1 MSRRSP
7 TDFGSLA
14 RTYDEL
20 RPADELWHESMELL
34 VQLGDLRG
42 RRVLEVGCGT
52 GRFAALLAE
61 RHACRVWG
69 VDVSA
74 EMLAVAR
81 QRVPRGVGL
90 KLAAAEDLPFR
101 DGTFERV
108 VMTLVVHHLDRP
120 RAFAELIRVLQPGG
134 RVAILSFDP
143 PSFQGYYLN
152 RYFPSLLAIDRARFP
167 SADVLELDL
176 REAGFGDV
184 AIRRHEQHREIG
196 RDGALAKIRGRHI
209 STFQLISDEEYAAGL
224 ERAERELPDTIEY
237 ETRLLIV
244 TATAP

>member
-1 MSRRSP
+1 
-7 TDFGSLA
+7 
-14 RTYDEL
+14 
-20 RPADELWHESMELL
+20 MELL

-52 GRFAALLAE
+52 GRFATLLAE

-81 QRVPRGVGL
+81 ERVPRGVGL

-101 DGTFERV
+101 DGTFERAA
-108 VMTLVVHHLDRP
+108 MTLVVHHLDRP
-120 RAFAELIRVLQPGG
+120 RAFAELGRVLQPGG
-134 RVAILSFDP
+134 RLAILTFDPRSFD
-143 PSFQGYYLN
+143 GYYLN
-152 RYFPSLLAIDRARFP
+152 RYFPSFRTIDRARFP
-167 SADVLELDL
+167 DEDALELDL

-184 AIRRHEQHREIG
+184 SIRPHEQHPVIG
-196 RDGALAKIRGRHI
+196 RDEALAKIRGRHI
-209 STFQLISDEEYAAGL
+209 STFQLIGDEEYAAGL
-224 ERAERELPDTIEY
+224 ERAERELPETIEY

-244 TATAP
+244 TAVAA